1 MVVAVR
7 EIQDTR
13 KNPGILIFDGLWGCA
28 MTQVRHRQRDR
39 TSVEIPSRVP
49 PDRILRLPQVCKMTG
64 LRRSFVY
71 ELQAEHRFP
80 RSFKLGSRAVGWLER
95 EIQAWI
101 STRIESSRR
110 TAK

>member
-1 MVVAVR
+1 M
-7 EIQDTR
+7 TR
-13 KNPGILIFDGLWGCA
+13 A
-28 MTQVRHRQRDR
+28 RHRQRDR
-39 TSVEIPSRVP
+39 TSVETPALRVP

-71 ELQAEHRFP
+71 ELQAELRFP
-80 RSFKLGSRAVGWLER
+80 QSIKLGSRAVGWLER

-110 TAK
+110 IAK

>member
-1 MVVAVR
+1 
-7 EIQDTR
+7 
-13 KNPGILIFDGLWGCA
+13 

-39 TSVEIPSRVP
+39 TSVQIPA

-71 ELQAEHRFP
+71 ELQTERRFP
-80 RSFKLGSRAVGWLER
+80 QSIKLGSRAVGWLER